1 MKRLAGEK
9 RYLLLLLH
17 QIFSIIMVV
26 NIFLYNYVLEEIST
40 EHAKIYMVIYIFGV
54 LGSLL
59 SLVWVTKYEISFNRH
74 VKERKIDKIYPEI
87 LFLTGGSL
95 FFCLMCQLQKINIKV
110 FSPSDII
117 IFCGILAYMM
127 DSIALVLYLSLIRRI
142 CSKKLYTYSLYHLLK
157 ELWIDS
163 RDIKSFGAV
172 KKKNRERIMIRE
184 ALEAISMGNVE
195 VVLEESDFHGTER
208 EMARAINRINE
219 GMKDAVSSKMKTE
232 KLKVDLITNVSHD
245 IKTPL
250 TSIVNYVELLRREN
264 LDNENA
270 KHYIQV
276 IDKKAQ
282 RLKQLTEDLVEIS
295 KISSGNISLEI
306 QEIDF
311 VELLYQIGGEFNERF
326 EQRNLTIVTKLP
338 NESIIIKA
346 DGRQLYRAI
355 ENLYTNAAKYA
366 FEDTNVYVDLAVK
379 NSQAVFEMKNVYGK
393 IVEVE
398 SGKYV
403 DLTERFVR
411 GESSRTTEGSGLG
424 LSIAKSLI
432 VFMGGNF
439 YLKVENGLFRA
450 IVEFPINDSA

>member
-1 MKRLAGEK
+1 
-9 RYLLLLLH
+9 
-17 QIFSIIMVV
+17 
-26 NIFLYNYVLEEIST
+26 
-40 EHAKIYMVIYIFGV
+40 
-54 LGSLL
+54 
-59 SLVWVTKYEISFNRH
+59 
-74 VKERKIDKIYPEI
+74 
-87 LFLTGGSL
+87 
-95 FFCLMCQLQKINIKV
+95 
-110 FSPSDII
+110 
-117 IFCGILAYMM
+117 MM